1 MIQLVNM
8 YFPVKSVF
16 AKTAALSHLEL
27 ASRRKQTFRSEKI
40 IIIVHRDCLIVQK
53 CLITQHLQIVPLSY
67 LKIDVFLISLSH
79 AVASL
84 PHLPRRLN
92 ALYYSQADNYPGSQ
106 QRQSHPPVQTPAV
119 CDCAGDVQGLAVPE
133 VRGC

>member
-1 MIQLVNM
+1 MSLLFRPYDTFKQLVNR

-40 IIIVHRDCLIVQK
+40 IIIVHHDCVIVQK
-53 CLITQHLQIVPLSY
+53 CLITQHLQIMPLSY

-79 AVASL
+79 AVATSKSAS
-84 PHLPRRLN
+84 P
-92 ALYYSQADNYPGSQ
+92 SQKTECPLLQ
-106 QRQSHPPVQTPAV
+106 PCRQLSRQPAV
-119 CDCAGDVQGLAVPE
+119 TKSSSSSDPRCLRLCW
-133 VRGC
+133 